1 MVFSCQVMSNYQK
14 KNILFVNEL
23 KFSALQTLMCYLKRT
38 MISYINITHW
48 HMIFEICIKCL
59 SVRGLYLM
67 YIVYMMLLLITV
79 ATVVY

>member
-48 HMIFEICIKCL
+48 HMIFEIYYMYQMPVSERIVSYVYSVHDATIK
-59 SVRGLYLM
+59 
-67 YIVYMMLLLITV
+67 LL
-79 ATVVY
+79 